1 MNRLSGGM
9 KIDSQRVPRVS
20 GDESRLLCARGVEAF
35 AALMDVLALW
45 ENLQNAHAE
54 PFEISL
60 GGDQNRYTC
69 AECD

>member
-9 KIDSQRVPRVS
+9 KIDSQRAPRVS

-45 ENLQNAHAE
+45 ETCRMPTQ
-54 PFEISL
+54 SL
-60 GGDQNRYTC
+60 LRSALGAIKNRYTC